1 MSDFEII
8 PFNDKLVKFFIDFNI
23 EWLESFFEVEPYD
36 YEILKNCEALIINK
50 GGYIF
55 FAKHE
60 NEIIGTFAFIN
71 RGEKIYELVKMAIKP
86 DQRGKGYGNKMI
98 EFAISFGKKNNWKKV
113 YLYSSTKL
121 KNSIYLYKKHN
132 FKEVH
137 IGDENPYKRGDI
149 KMELSYNN

>member
-1 MSDFEII
+1 LNLQFH
-8 PFNDKLVKFFIDFNI
+8 L
-23 EWLESFFEVEPYD
+23 
-36 YEILKNCEALIINK
+36 
-50 GGYIF
+50 
-55 FAKHE
+55 
-60 NEIIGTFAFIN
+60 
-71 RGEKIYELVKMAIKP
+71 
-86 DQRGKGYGNKMI
+86 
-98 EFAISFGKKNNWKKV
+98 GKKNNWKKV

>member
-8 PFNDKLVKFFIDFNI
+8 PFNNKFVQFFINLNI
-23 EWLESFFEVEPYD
+23 EWLEFFFEVEPYD

-98 EFAISFGKKNNWKKV
+98 EFAISFGKKNNWKKI

-132 FKEVH
+132 FKEVR

-149 KMELSYNN
+149 KMELYYNN

>member
-1 MSDFEII
+1 
-8 PFNDKLVKFFIDFNI
+8 L
-23 EWLESFFEVEPYD
+23 
-36 YEILKNCEALIINK
+36 
-50 GGYIF
+50 
-55 FAKHE
+55 
-60 NEIIGTFAFIN
+60 
-71 RGEKIYELVKMAIKP
+71 
-86 DQRGKGYGNKMI
+86 
-98 EFAISFGKKNNWKKV
+98 GKKNNWKKV

>member
-8 PFNDKLVKFFIDFNI
+8 PFNNKFVQFFINLNI
-23 EWLESFFEVEPYD
+23 EWLEFFFEVEPYD

-50 GGYIF
+50 GGYMF

-98 EFAISFGKKNNWKKV
+98 EFAISFGKKNNWKKI

-132 FKEVH
+132 FKEVR

-149 KMELSYNN
+149 KMELYYNN